1 MSNNLG
7 NFKKLIRNIR
17 TKQYE
22 KVRFIRNNASVN
34 DREEGKESEV
44 QPKKNFDIR
53 RKRDG

>member
-17 TKQYE
+17 TKQNE

-34 DREEGKESEV
+34 DREESKESEI
-44 QPKKNFDIR
+44 QPEKNSDIR
-53 RKRDG
+53 RKRNG